1 LYFAETEGL
10 EVLVLLQVLE
20 FPSFQRVVDKFHLKI
35 GGKYPQKV
43 RQVRQVLKLTQV
55 AFVQS
60 QNYQVFILF

>member
-20 FPSFQRVVDKFHLKI
+20 FPNFQRVVDKFHLKI
-35 GGKYPQKV
+35 GGKYSQKV